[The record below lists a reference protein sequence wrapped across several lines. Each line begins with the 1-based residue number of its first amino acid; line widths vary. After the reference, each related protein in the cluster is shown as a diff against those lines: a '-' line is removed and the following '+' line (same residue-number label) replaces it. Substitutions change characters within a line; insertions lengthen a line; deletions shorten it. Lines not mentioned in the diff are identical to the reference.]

1 MDLKILAEIP
11 PWEWPKGVDKTLLA
25 TLNDDRA
32 DADDRLLAAELASN
46 IPVINDVLIEA
57 LLAVLQNTAE
67 SEDLRGTAAI
77 ALGPAL
83 EYADTGGFDD
93 MDEAMVSGP
102 AIDNIQKTLHRL
114 YSDAALPKNVRR
126 RVLEAAIR
134 SPQDWHGDAIR
145 AAWTCKDEDWR
156 LTAVFAMRWV
166 RGFDKQ
172 IIEALNSA
180 DPEILCEAVL
190 AAGNWGL
197 DEAWPQLSKILKANE
212 VDKELM
218 LTAIEAAVSIRPREA
233 EELLEDLTH
242 ADDEDVADAAYEALA
257 MIDGLAEDDEDDYD
271 DEDEDY

>member
-1 MDLKILAEIP
+1 MDLKMLAEMP
-11 PWEWPKGVDKTLLA
+11 PWEWPKGADKTLLA

-172 IIEALNSA
+172 IIEALKSD
-180 DPEILCEAVL
+180 DPEIRCEAVL

-197 DEAWPQLSKILKANE
+197 DEAWTLVCEILTTEASE
-212 VDKELM
+212 KELM
-218 LTAIEAAVSIRPREA
+218 LTAIEAAVSIRPLEA
-233 EELLEDLTH
+233 EEILEDLIH

-257 MIDGLAEDDEDDYD
+257 MIEGLSEEDFDEEDEDD
-271 DEDEDY
+271 